1 MNLFSKTDISTFDKA
16 ISGSIVTIVGQKI
29 VVKLPKNMKS
39 NAAWKEKKNKQT
51 LKKTNF

>member
-1 MNLFSKTDISTFDKA
+1 MIMVNHGRRLFTMNLFSKTDISTFDKA

-39 NAAWKEKKNKQT
+39 NAS
-51 LKKTNF
+51 